1 MSIILFISLFVCL
14 YKSKFYTNP
23 QRDYLKKRR
32 SQSISGVFVL
42 LVFLRHF
49 GQYINIEKSDKL
61 FYLFDQCMGQLIVIP
76 FLFYSGYGVMKS
88 IMIKGDSYVTAI
100 PKHRILRVWLHFVIA
115 VSMYLFLGI
124 AMHRNY
130 SLRRIVLSF
139 IGLESIGNSNWYIF
153 AIIAMYIFTWIAFK
167 VFQKDTKKVLMLMLF
182 FTLLY
187 IGVWYGNTETQFYN
201 TIHIYPFGMIYA
213 YYQDRID
220 HFILRSNKR
229 MFAILAILV
238 VLLGVVRLSRLLIDC
253 SFFMDLCLYWISG
266 ILFICCVLE
275 MSLYVQFGN
284 PVLDFLGTHIFEIYI
299 LQRIPMN
306 LLYGMEKYLYF
317 VVCLVITVLI
327 SIGYKFFEKKLDK
340 FLKL

>member
-14 YKSKFYTNP
+14 YNCKFHTNV
-23 QRDYLKKRR
+23 QLDYLEKRR
-32 SQSISGVFVL
+32 TQSISGVFVL
-42 LVFLRHF
+42 LIFLRHF
-49 GQYINIEKSDKL
+49 CQYIKIDKADYL
-61 FYLFDQCMGQLIVIP
+61 FYLFDHFISQWIVIP

-88 IMIKGDSYVTAI
+88 IMIKGDSYLKAI

-115 VSMYLFLGI
+115 VSIYLCLGL

-130 SLRRIVLSF
+130 SLRRILLSF

-153 AIIAMYIFTWIAFK
+153 AILVMYIFTGISFK
-167 VFQKDTKKVLMLMLF
+167 IFQKDTQKALMLMLF
-182 FTLLY
+182 FTFLY
-187 IGVWYGNTETQFYN
+187 VGIWYGNTETQFYN
-201 TIHIYPFGMIYA
+201 TIHIYLFGMIYA
-213 YYQDRID
+213 YYQNRID
-220 HFILRSNKR
+220 HFILKSNKR
-229 MFAILAILV
+229 MFVILAILV

-266 ILFICCVLE
+266 ILFICCVLAI
-275 MSLYVQFGN
+275 SLYVQFGN

-327 SIGYKFFEKKLDK
+327 SIGYKILEKKLDK